1 MASKYRPKGS
11 YKDLLK
17 LSSEEISQ
25 LSEAQMRGIVEK
37 LADVANKR
45 IKRLKEAGFDELSP
59 ALRMRE
65 QSGKSK
71 FKIEKGMK
79 LSELKTEYIKA
90 RTFLSPTGTSTRAGI
105 EAYNEKFE
113 DVYQQV
119 LGKPFNDS
127 SNFDKRYKRKKVLK
141 KSVKN
146 KLRDFWDRYDEFM
159 EIMKKKNPDYAK
171 GDTNLDSVAN
181 FEEEL
186 FNKGKTTTADFEK
199 YARMTYEKREG
210 RINEEGSVSTPITK
224 PRAKTTSKQTKHKG
238 KGKSKEWEVK
248 VSFEKVK
255 IL

>member
-25 LSEAQMRGIVEK
+25 LSEGQMRGIVEK

-45 IKRLKEAGFDELSP
+45 IARLKESGYSELSP
-59 ALRMRE
+59 SLRMRE
-65 QSGKSK
+65 MLGKPK
-71 FKIEKGMK
+71 FKIKRKMK
-79 LSELKTEYIKA
+79 LSELKTAYISA
-90 RTFLSPTGTSTRAGI
+90 RHFLSPTGTSTKAQI
-105 EAYNEKFE
+105 QEYNVRFDEIYKS
-113 DVYQQV
+113 V
-119 LGKPFNDS
+119 LGRGLNDS
-127 SNFDKRYKRKKVLK
+127 ENFDKRYKKKILK
-141 KSVKN
+141 SSVKR
-146 KLRDFWDRYDEFM
+146 KLRDFWNKYDELI
-159 EIMKKKNPDYAK
+159 EIFKIKNRDYAK
-171 GDTNLDSVAN
+171 GDTNIDSVTM

-186 FNKGKTTTADFEK
+186 FNKGKTTIAEFEK
-199 YARMTYEKREG
+199 YSQMIYEEREG
-210 RINEEGSVSTPITK
+210 RINEERSVSTPVTK